1 MKQDLLSEIE
11 DLKSEK
17 ENMFL
22 QIKEL
27 NDLNS
32 RLQAKLD
39 KEICDNARLYRKQS
53 ETLLNTDSNYGG
65 TNYKY
70 SQLPRELN
78 LNRSSYSPPRIET
91 SYYTTA

>member
-1 MKQDLLSEIE
+1 VIFKEKEWKGMKQDLLSEIE

-32 RLQAKLD
+32 RL
-39 KEICDNARLYRKQS
+39 
-53 ETLLNTDSNYGG
+53 
-65 TNYKY
+65 
-70 SQLPRELN
+70 
-78 LNRSSYSPPRIET
+78 
-91 SYYTTA
+91 